1 MGIDLS
7 RSELIVEGHPLSAL
21 MIGEGAAEN
30 VVVAEA
36 RILIGSSS
44 TSESIRYANPS
55 GSSSAAIDSTAAGA
69 IAGQQSCPGFR
80 IQGIVSVRLRCYDGR
95 VKTNLTAAAQ
105 QMSRTTS
112 FRLFL
117 QQELARRCSRNS
129 QYSLRSFALQ
139 VDKDHSTL
147 SQLLRGKRPMTEK
160 TIEQIGSK
168 LGLERDLIDSFI
180 AREKLAGPHD
190 APLAEVQQLTQDTA
204 ELVSDV
210 YHYTILELVRLAE
223 FKPDSRWI
231 ARVLGISTDEV
242 NVALNRLIRL
252 GLLSMEARDR
262 WVDKSGD
269 TAASFDEF
277 TGIAIQR
284 LSEQVRRL
292 FMAALRETPPEYRAH
307 SSTTMA
313 VNTARLPAALELIT
327 KFRRE
332 LADSLESGDG
342 CDEVYQLEISLFPIS
357 NVHRNRT

>member
-7 RSELIVEGHPLSAL
+7 RSEFIVEGHPLSAL

-30 VVVAEA
+30 VVVGEA
-36 RILIGSSS
+36 RIFIGLSLDFREP
-44 TSESIRYANPS
+44 TIRQPVGVLKRRHRLDRNRGRSRGNKAAPVS
-55 GSSSAAIDSTAAGA
+55 GSRYWLI
-69 IAGQQSCPGFR
+69 P
-80 IQGIVSVRLRCYDGR
+80 LRCYDGR

-139 VDKDHSTL
+139 LDKDHSTL

-210 YHYTILELVRLAE
+210 YHYTILELVRLA
-223 FKPDSRWI
+223 DSTGFEMDRSGR
-231 ARVLGISTDEV
+231 AYEREV
-242 NVALNRLIRL
+242 NVAL
-252 GLLSMEARDR
+252 
-262 WVDKSGD
+262 
-269 TAASFDEF
+269 
-277 TGIAIQR
+277 
-284 LSEQVRRL
+284 
-292 FMAALRETPPEYRAH
+292 
-307 SSTTMA
+307 
-313 VNTARLPAALELIT
+313 
-327 KFRRE
+327 
-332 LADSLESGDG
+332 
-342 CDEVYQLEISLFPIS
+342 
-357 NVHRNRT
+357 HR